1 MTTNDK
7 HVLIDMKEWPKA
19 EVILAAA
26 ERLEKDA
33 ISLTSICKT
42 EQAKTYERAADFLR
56 YLVGRIK

>member
-1 MTTNDK
+1 MTTSDR
-7 HVLIDMKEWPKA
+7 HLMIDMKEWPST

-56 YLVGRIK
+56 YLAGRIK